1 MWGEPGASVT
11 LLCGVLCS
19 SPHPYQ
25 RETASADEETR
36 RSKERSG
43 SATWGEPRGPRHLLL
58 IGCRGQGVRPHIPAR
73 GPESRAE
80 PRVPCAPGPCTGTAP
95 RSPPH
100 SLPRAGAGPPT
111 HAHSAGGR
119 RRDHR
124 ERERPG
130 GEGGRGGPALQ
141 QLSPACDSP
150 VPAVTRAVTWRSG

>member
-19 SPHPYQ
+19 SPYPYR

-43 SATWGEPRGPRHLLL
+43 SATCCEPRGPRHLLL

-100 SLPRAGAGPPT
+100 SLPRAGAGPT
-111 HAHSAGGR
+111 HPRPSRGR
-119 RRDHR
+119 A
-124 ERERPG
+124 EEGPPG
-130 GEGGRGGPALQ
+130 KGEAGRGGRPRRTRTA
-141 QLSPACDSP
+141 A
-150 VPAVTRAVTWRSG
+150 AVARM